1 MQDEEDFNMS
11 LQNAP
16 NINVDGKM
24 DVSNIH
30 FINEN
35 AGGAFM
41 AKYNIGVDYH
51 KKFSYL
57 VVKEEKGRVL
67 RSGQITN
74 SKKAVADFLKPFK
87 DDSTAVLESCRNW
100 CVMHDWLEDIVD
112 DVILANPYK
121 VKAIA
126 EAKIKTDKIDA
137 TVLADLLR
145 ADLVPQAYIA
155 KRPVRDMRNLL
166 RERIY
171 FVRLRTMT
179 KNRIT
184 TIFDR
189 YPEEVRKEKAKTDL
203 FGKKGRAQLEN
214 IELRPADRALINREL
229 NFIDFINVFIKEVEE
244 VIAENFQISKNAK
257 YLKTIPGIGQFFSM
271 LIDAEVG
278 DINRFRNEKKF
289 AAYIGLV
296 PSTYSSGGNTVNGRI
311 IKRGNKLLR
320 RAFIEAVIPAI
331 AHDEYMR
338 WEYDKLRE
346 RMNYNKAKTAM
357 ARKLSSIAFK
367 CLKEQR
373 NYKKFNKI
381 ELEYKKLGRA
391 S

>member
-1 MQDEEDFNMS
+1 MIRR
-11 LQNAP
+11 NAP
-16 NINVDGKM
+16 NIHGKDKM

-30 FINEN
+30 FINAN

-57 VVKEEKGRVL
+57 VVKEEKGKVL
-67 RSGQITN
+67 RSGQVTN
-74 SKKAVADFLKPFK
+74 SKKAVTDFLAPFK
-87 DDSTAVLESCRNW
+87 DDSVAVLESCRNW

-112 DVILANPYK
+112 DVILANPFK

-126 EAKIKTDKIDA
+126 EARIKTDKIDA

-145 ADLVPQAYIA
+145 ADLIPQAYIA

-166 RERIY
+166 RERIF

-203 FGKKGRAQLEN
+203 FGKKGRIQLEN
-214 IELRPADRALINREL
+214 IQLRDPDRAIIDREL
-229 NFIDFINVFIKEVEE
+229 NFIDILNVFIKETEE
-244 VIAENFQISKNAK
+244 IIAENYKESKNAM
-257 YLKTIPGIGQFFSM
+257 YLKSIPGIGQFFSM
-271 LIDAEVG
+271 LIDAEIG

-289 AAYIGLV
+289 AAYIGVV
-296 PSTYSSGGNTVNGRI
+296 PSTYSSGGNTFHGKI
-311 IKRGNKLLR
+311 IKSGNTLLR
-320 RAFIEAVIPAI
+320 WAFVEAVIPAI
-331 AHDEYMR
+331 THDEYLR
-338 WEYDKLRE
+338 FEYDQLRK

-357 ARKLSSIAFK
+357 ARKLSSIAYR

-381 ELEYKKLGRA
+381 ELEYKMLRRTA
-391 S
+391 

>member
-1 MQDEEDFNMS
+1 
-11 LQNAP
+11 
-16 NINVDGKM
+16 M

-100 CVMHDWLEDIVD
+100 CVMHDWLEDIVG

>member
-1 MQDEEDFNMS
+1 
-11 LQNAP
+11 
-16 NINVDGKM
+16 
-24 DVSNIH
+24 
-30 FINEN
+30 
-35 AGGAFM
+35 
-41 AKYNIGVDYH
+41 
-51 KKFSYL
+51 
-57 VVKEEKGRVL
+57 
-67 RSGQITN
+67 
-74 SKKAVADFLKPFK
+74 
-87 DDSTAVLESCRNW
+87 
-100 CVMHDWLEDIVD
+100 
-112 DVILANPYK
+112 
-121 VKAIA
+121 
-126 EAKIKTDKIDA
+126 
-137 TVLADLLR
+137 
-145 ADLVPQAYIA
+145 
-155 KRPVRDMRNLL
+155 MRNLL

-203 FGKKGRAQLEN
+203 FGKKGRLQLEN
-214 IELRPADRALINREL
+214 IDLRPADRALIDREL

-244 VIAENFQISKNAK
+244 VISDNFKASKNARF
-257 YLKTIPGIGQFFSM
+257 LKTIPGIGEFFSM

-311 IKRGNKLLR
+311 IKGGNKLLR
-320 RAFIEAVIPAI
+320 WAFIEAVIPAI
-331 AHDEYMR
+331 THDEYMR

-357 ARKLSSIAFK
+357 ARKLSSIAYK

-373 NYKKFNKI
+373 SYKKFNKI

>member
-1 MQDEEDFNMS
+1 
-11 LQNAP
+11 
-16 NINVDGKM
+16 
-24 DVSNIH
+24 
-30 FINEN
+30 
-35 AGGAFM
+35 M
-41 AKYNIGVDYH
+41 AKYSIGVDYH

-57 VVKEEKGRVL
+57 VVKDEKGKVL
-67 RSGQITN
+67 RSGQVN
-74 SKKAVADFLKPFK
+74 NFKANVASFLGPFAEDSK
-87 DDSTAVLESCRNW
+87 AVLESCRNW

-112 DVILANPYK
+112 EVVLANPYK

-166 RERIY
+166 RERIF
-171 FVRLRTMT
+171 FVRLRTMA

-203 FGKKGRAQLEN
+203 FGKKGRLQLEN
-214 IELRPADRALINREL
+214 IELRGPDRALIDREL
-229 NFIDFINVFIKEVEE
+229 NFIDMVNIFIQEVEE
-244 VIAENFQISKNAK
+244 VISENFKVSKNAK
-257 YLKTIPGIGQFFSM
+257 ILKTIPGIGEFFSM

-278 DINRFRNEKKF
+278 DIDRFRNEKKF
-289 AAYIGLV
+289 ASYIGLV
-296 PSTYSSGGNTVNGRI
+296 PSTYSSGGATTQGRI
-311 IKRGNKLLR
+311 IKGGNKILR
-320 RAFIEAVIPAI
+320 WAFIEAVRPAI
-331 AHDEYMR
+331 THDEYLR
-338 WEYDKLRE
+338 FEYDKLRE
-346 RMNYNKAKTAM
+346 RMNWNKAKTAM
-357 ARKLSSIAFK
+357 ARKLSSIAYR

>member
-1 MQDEEDFNMS
+1 MIS
-11 LQNAP
+11 RNAP
-16 NINVDGKM
+16 NINASDKM
-24 DVSNIH
+24 DVSNIR
-30 FINEN
+30 FINAN

-51 KKFSYL
+51 KKFSYM
-57 VVKEEKGRVL
+57 VVKDEKGKVL
-67 RSGQITN
+67 RSGQVN
-74 SKKAVADFLKPFK
+74 NAKASVASFLGPFSRDSK
-87 DDSTAVLESCRNW
+87 AVLESCRNW
-100 CVMHDWLEDIVD
+100 CVMHDWLEEIVD
-112 DVILANPYK
+112 DVILANPFK

-166 RERIY
+166 RERIF
-171 FVRLRTMT
+171 FVRLRTMA

-203 FGKKGRAQLEN
+203 FGKKGRLQLEN
-214 IELRPADRALINREL
+214 IELRVPDRALIDREL
-229 NFIDFINVFIKEVEE
+229 TFIDMVNVFIEEVEE
-244 VIAENFQISKNAK
+244 VISENFKVSNNAK
-257 YLKTIPGIGQFFSM
+257 ILKTIPGIGEFFSM
-271 LIDAEVG
+271 LIDAEIG

-296 PSTYSSGGNTVNGRI
+296 PSTYSSGGSTTHGKI
-311 IKRGNKLLR
+311 IKSGNKILR
-320 RAFIEAVIPAI
+320 WAFVEAVKPAI
-331 AHDEYMR
+331 ANDEYLR
-338 WEYDKLRE
+338 FEYDKLRE
-346 RMNYNKAKTAM
+346 RMNWNKAKTAM
-357 ARKLSSIAFK
+357 ARKLSSIAYK

-373 NYKKFNKI
+373 NYKKLNKI

>member
-1 MQDEEDFNMS
+1 
-11 LQNAP
+11 
-16 NINVDGKM
+16 M

>member
-1 MQDEEDFNMS
+1 MIS
-11 LQNAP
+11 RNAP
-16 NINVDGKM
+16 NIHGKDKM
-24 DVSNIH
+24 DTSNIL
-30 FINEN
+30 FINAN

-57 VVKEEKGRVL
+57 VVKEENGKVL
-67 RSGQITN
+67 RSGQVTN
-74 SKKAVADFLKPFK
+74 SKKAVSDFLGPFK
-87 DDSTAVLESCRNW
+87 NDSKAVIESCRNW

-112 DVILANPYK
+112 DVILANPFK

-137 TVLADLLR
+137 TILADLLR
-145 ADLVPQAYIA
+145 ADLIPQAYIA
-155 KRPVRDMRNLL
+155 KRPVRDMRNVL
-166 RERIY
+166 RERIF

-203 FGKKGRAQLEN
+203 FGKKGRQQLEN
-214 IELRPADRALINREL
+214 IDLRDADRAIIDREL
-229 NFIDFINVFIKEVEE
+229 NFIDLINMFIKETEE
-244 VIAENFQISKNAK
+244 VIGENFKESKNAK

-289 AAYIGLV
+289 AAYVGVV
-296 PSTYSSGGNTVNGRI
+296 PSTYSSGGSSVNGRI
-311 IKRGNKLLR
+311 IKGGNKLLR
-320 RAFIEAVIPAI
+320 WAFVEAVIPAI
-331 AHDEYMR
+331 ASDEYLR
-338 WEYDKLRE
+338 WEYDKLQS

-357 ARKLSSIAFK
+357 ARKLSSIAYK
-367 CLKEQR
+367 CLKDQR